1 MIKFGSADGGS
12 SSNVNIKMVT
22 GDHIETA
29 RYVGIQSGILSEADS
44 REDGTVMTGE
54 EFMNAIGP
62 FERIWNEESEDY
74 DVSFDNEDL
83 FNHVRKK
90 VKIIART
97 SSEDKFVLIAGT
109 KKRGGIVAMTGDSIT
124 DAEALRK
131 ADVGLCMGSG
141 CEVAKDNS
149 DLIIL
154 DNDFYSI
161 YRSIKWGRA
170 IFDNIRKFIQF

>member
-1 MIKFGSADGGS
+1 
-12 SSNVNIKMVT
+12 MVT

-29 RYVGIQSGILSEADS
+29 KWVGIQSGIITEADAK
-44 REDGTVMTGE
+44 EDGVVITGE
-54 EFMNAIGP
+54 DFMNSIGP
-62 FERIWNEESEDY
+62 FERVWNEDREDY
-74 DVSFDNEDL
+74 DICFDNEDQ
-83 FNHVRKK
+83 FNTVRKK
-90 VKIIART
+90 CKIIART

-131 ADVGLCMGSG
+131 ADIGLCMGSG

-154 DNDFYSI
+154 DNDFFSI
-161 YRSIKWGRA
+161 YRSIKYGRA
-170 IFDNIRKFIQF
+170 IFDNIRKFVQF